1 MEGTGRK
8 KETMA
13 KYRVQVMV
21 GVDVEADTGGEA
33 MAQAI
38 LKVRAIIGDDFT
50 APHPKE
56 AWVTGIAPSD
66 ELHLE
71 TSFAG
76 YMVFR
81 QPERNEDNS
90 LTVAEEA

>member
-1 MEGTGRK
+1 
-8 KETMA
+8 MA